1 MSDLNKDIEILKE
14 IQGIFEHFKN
24 HGWVND
30 LKREVDIDKVIP
42 AIENI
47 LSEFEGLRDFS
58 TETVRRSAELQ
69 VELETY
75 KKIVGEII
83 EETANGM
90 KYLYVDTS
98 VKDEGKYEAYM
109 DIRNVLEK
117 YKIID

>member
-1 MSDLNKDIEILKE
+1 MSNLNDEDMEILTNM
-14 IQGIFEHFKN
+14 QGFLSSCEVCSNDCDKN
-24 HGWVND
+24 PCKD
-30 LKREVDIDKVIP
+30 LK
-42 AIENI
+42 AINNM
-47 LSEFEGLRDFS
+47 LK
-58 TETVRRSAELQ
+58 ELE
-69 VELETY
+69 ELETY